1 MSEESAVTL
10 TGRSMLIRFA
20 ILLAVSCGVGMAGV
34 FSGWLRVDQAIP
46 CAVFIGIIC
55 GTLFFWN
62 FRLAVAF
69 LGLAVLMFT
78 RSMDIPHFVA
88 SCELNVILFLVGMM
102 VVVGALRD
110 LGFFTWIVQLIV
122 SMPNLTGWKFVSVT
136 ALASALLACAVD
148 EVTSIIFISTLI
160 FQVCDRLKLDPTPY
174 ILIAVLCTNVGSSG
188 TMMGNPVGILI
199 GSKGNLSFGDF
210 MMWAFPLMLAALLAT
225 LALTLVIY
233 RKSLREFDAKLQARL
248 SQGLTLVPVISI
260 PYKAGLA
267 LLILTVG
274 AIASHHQLEK
284 LLNLAPNTVLY
295 IAPLICAGVVMI
307 CKPDR
312 ARHYIENE
320 VDWWTLIFFMML
332 FAVAGTLTY
341 TCVDQVMAAK
351 FSDAAG
357 SNKYTLVP
365 LIFASSAIGSAFVDN
380 VIFVASFCPVI
391 DQLAFSVQDMP
402 LWWALLFGA
411 CFGGNITMIG
421 STANIVA
428 LGMLEKHSGKHMT
441 FFRWLRVGLLS
452 TVLSGAIAVGG
463 ILLLERFMPD
473 RFVRIGFDQI
483 EQIIASGRSFKGK
496 NVELVALL
504 AADPRGETREGYSA
518 FTAGAPDRELQRQL
532 ATRIE
537 VQIPDA
543 LLEKL
548 GADAPRG
555 SRPER
560 KYILRGRLTSF
571 GKGELRLEV
580 TRIVTKPH
588 SQKK

>member
-1 MSEESAVTL
+1 MSEESAGSL
-10 TGRSMLIRFA
+10 TGKGLLTRSA
-20 ILLAVSCGVGMAGV
+20 ILLAVSCGVGLAGV
-34 FSGWLRVDQAIP
+34 LSGWLRIDQAIP

-69 LGLAVLMFT
+69 LGLAVLMFS
-78 RSMDIPHFVA
+78 RSLDIPHFVE

-148 EVTSIIFISTLI
+148 EVTSIIFIATLI

-210 MMWAFPLMLAALLAT
+210 MMWAFPMMLAALLAT
-225 LALTLVIY
+225 LALTLLIY
-233 RKSLREFDAKLQARL
+233 RKALREFDTKLQARL
-248 SQGLTLVPVISI
+248 AQGLTLVPVIRI
-260 PYKAGLA
+260 PYKAGLT
-267 LLILTVG
+267 LLILTVL
-274 AIASHHQLEK
+274 AIASHHQLEN

-307 CKPDR
+307 CKPNR
-312 ARHYIENE
+312 ARHYIETE
-320 VDWWTLIFFMML
+320 VDWWTLLFFMML

-341 TCVDQVMAAK
+341 TGVDQVMAAK
-351 FSDAAG
+351 FSGAAG

-365 LIFASSAIGSAFVDN
+365 IIFASSAIGSAFVDN

-391 DQLAFSVQDMP
+391 DQLSLSVQDMP

-441 FFRWLRVGLLS
+441 FFRWLKVGLIS
-452 TVLSGAIAVGG
+452 TIISGAMAVGG

-473 RFVRIGFDQI
+473 RFVKLGFDQI
-483 EQIIASGRSFKGK
+483 EQI
-496 NVELVALL
+496 
-504 AADPRGETREGYSA
+504 AA
-518 FTAGAPDRELQRQL
+518 
-532 ATRIE
+532 
-537 VQIPDA
+537 
-543 LLEKL
+543 
-548 GADAPRG
+548 
-555 SRPER
+555 
-560 KYILRGRLTSF
+560 
-571 GKGELRLEV
+571 
-580 TRIVTKPH
+580 
-588 SQKK
+588 